1 MKVCISIPLKNR
13 LQITISVITVLFW
26 PNITLLKCKY
36 RKVYIN
42 ICSNRLLLPSNPYT
56 PSGKNCNN
64 WNCNYRNTNNLQK
77 SLVFQ
82 KHFVPLRAALLKHPD
97 EALMDDIGEMWSLEC
112 SPKYYVDCWMNMMQK
127 FFDVNDALK
136 GIFKNYRKTFN
147 DSLSSTK
154 P

>member
-1 MKVCISIPLKNR
+1 MNVCISIPLKNR

-36 RKVYIN
+36 RKVYIY

-77 SLVFQ
+77 SLVVSKNISYLCGQHCLSIQMKPWWMTSEKCGRYSVHLSIMLIVGWTWCKRFLMWMMPW
-82 KHFVPLRAALLKHPD
+82 KVSLLKTF
-97 EALMDDIGEMWSLEC
+97 S
-112 SPKYYVDCWMNMMQK
+112 
-127 FFDVNDALK
+127 
-136 GIFKNYRKTFN
+136 KNIKW
-147 DSLSSTK
+147 
-154 P
+154 

>member
-1 MKVCISIPLKNR
+1 MLKKKTHRFAGHNSYLCDEIVIVLGAMKVCISIPLKNR

-77 SLVFQ
+77 SLV
-82 KHFVPLRAALLKHPD
+82 V
-97 EALMDDIGEMWSLEC
+97 S
-112 SPKYYVDCWMNMMQK
+112 
-127 FFDVNDALK
+127 
-136 GIFKNYRKTFN
+136 KTFRTFEGSIAKASWWSFDGWHRGN
-147 DSLSSTK
+147 VVVRVLT
-154 P
+154 

>member
-1 MKVCISIPLKNR
+1 MKECISIPLKNR

-42 ICSNRLLLPSNPYT
+42 IYNYIYLYINISSNRLLLPSSPYT

-77 SLVFQ
+77 SLVVSKTFL
-82 KHFVPLRAALLKHPD
+82 PLWAALLKHPD
-97 EALMDDIGEMWSLEC
+97 EALMDDIGEINVAIWETNLIL
-112 SPKYYVDCWMNMMQK
+112 MQQQR
-127 FFDVNDALK
+127 L
-136 GIFKNYRKTFN
+136 IPPRRI
-147 DSLSSTK
+147 
-154 P
+154 

>member
-42 ICSNRLLLPSNPYT
+42 IYNYIYLYINICSNRLLLPSNPYT

-64 WNCNYRNTNNLQK
+64 WNCNYRNIQVSQVSPTRPEPT
-77 SLVFQ
+77 VTGRRE
-82 KHFVPLRAALLKHPD
+82 RA
-97 EALMDDIGEMWSLEC
+97 EALKTESPRCYTHRGLFLHIFYLKICPNIQNSLKWAIYEC
-112 SPKYYVDCWMNMMQK
+112 FTSIEVMIWQ
-127 FFDVNDALK
+127 
-136 GIFKNYRKTFN
+136 
-147 DSLSSTK
+147 
-154 P
+154 